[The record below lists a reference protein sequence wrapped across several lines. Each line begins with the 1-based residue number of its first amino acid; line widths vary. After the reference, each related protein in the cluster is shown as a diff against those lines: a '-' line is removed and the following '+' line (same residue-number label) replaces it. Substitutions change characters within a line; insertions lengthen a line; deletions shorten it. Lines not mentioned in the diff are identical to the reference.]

1 MTPYA
6 QTLRD
11 RLDAGKIVVAPG
23 AADAL
28 TARLIAGSGFDAV
41 YMTGLGATAARLGA
55 PDLGLLS
62 QTEMSAQA
70 RAMVSAARCPVIA
83 DADTGYGGPLNLR
96 RVIEDY
102 AQAGVAAFHVE
113 DQQSPKRCGQLSG
126 AKLVSIPEAEARLRA
141 ARAAVDATG
150 SGILLIGRTDALG
163 AEGIEAALDRAR
175 RYAGCGADLV
185 FVDGIKTAAQVHA
198 VAEAIPGPKVVS
210 IVDGTKATSLTTQEL
225 EEMGFGICLFA
236 LTTLFAGLGAQ
247 AEALAQLARTGSPA
261 GLTGGFDYARFS
273 DLVGLQD
280 HQEFAHA
287 YEV

>member
-1 MTPYA
+1 MTPHA
-6 QTLRD
+6 RTLRD
-11 RLDAGKIVVAPG
+11 RLAAGDIVLAPG

-28 TARLIAGSGFDAV
+28 TARLVARSGFGAV

-55 PDLGLLS
+55 PDLGLMS

-70 RAMVSAARCPVIA
+70 RAMVHAARCPVIA

-126 AKLVSIPEAEARLRA
+126 ARLVSVAEAEARLRA
-141 ARAAVDATG
+141 ARAACDATG
-150 SGILLIGRTDALG
+150 SGMLLIGRTDALG
-163 AEGIEAALDRAR
+163 PEGMDAALDRAR
-175 RYAGCGADLV
+175 RYADCGADLV
-185 FVDGIKTAAQVHA
+185 FVDGIRTAAQVQA
-198 VAEAIPGPKVVS
+198 VAAAIPGPKVVS
-210 IVDGTKATSLTTQEL
+210 IVDGTEAVSLSAQDL
-225 EEMGFGICLFA
+225 QQMGFGICLYA

-247 AEALAQLARTGSPA
+247 AAALAHLARKGTPA
-261 GLTGGFDYARFS
+261 GLTGGFDYAGFS
-273 DLVGLQD
+273 DLVGLQE